1 MAFDNLATDAYTKW
15 STAVD
20 TTQKQELDPK
30 LKDERQRQVVEKAL
44 ELIDNLGAETAPRE
58 RKIDEGVEM
67 NALYDTD
74 KFKQGKKIKELEKEI
89 EDLKQENESLRNL
102 VLEYARNIKEDDHYE
117 DIGNSFL
124 FYD

>member
-1 MAFDNLATDAYTKW
+1 
-15 STAVD
+15 
-20 TTQKQELDPK
+20 
-30 LKDERQRQVVEKAL
+30 
-44 ELIDNLGAETAPRE
+44 
-58 RKIDEGVEM
+58 M